1 MVDIIITAGVGFL
14 IGSIIGLCLMVI
26 IIAGR
31 ED

>member
-1 MVDIIITAGVGFL
+1 MIDILISFGTGFL